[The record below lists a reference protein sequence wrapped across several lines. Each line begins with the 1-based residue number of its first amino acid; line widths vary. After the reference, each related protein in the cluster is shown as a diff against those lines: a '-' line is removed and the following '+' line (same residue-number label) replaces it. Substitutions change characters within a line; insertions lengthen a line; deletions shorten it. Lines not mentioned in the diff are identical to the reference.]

1 MGVCSIRLGAQAP
14 KRYSNYNTVAA
25 LHPALV
31 VEGCYSVVVRCDME
45 FLIGLLV
52 GLFAYGSIMYI
63 LYWGNIICC
72 INTEEEIITRIL
84 IGLGW
89 VCFIPHII
97 YAFIRYKIIKPII
110 KRIKK

>member
-1 MGVCSIRLGAQAP
+1 
-14 KRYSNYNTVAA
+14 
-25 LHPALV
+25 
-31 VEGCYSVVVRCDME
+31 ME

-52 GLFAYGSIMYI
+52 GLFAYGSII
-63 LYWGNIICC
+63 C

-89 VCFIPHII
+89 VLFIPHII
-97 YAFIRYKIIKPII
+97 YAFIVHRIIKPII

>member
-1 MGVCSIRLGAQAP
+1 
-14 KRYSNYNTVAA
+14 
-25 LHPALV
+25 
-31 VEGCYSVVVRCDME
+31 ME

-63 LYWGNIICC
+63 LYWSSAITC

-89 VCFIPHII
+89 VLFIPHII
-97 YAFIRYKIIKPII
+97 YAFIVHKIIKPII